1 MKDFLRVLFTPS
13 IWFRINGV
21 SKGLDRWMVEA
32 LDNPVFS
39 EVSRYTCKLNGKRI
53 WIANY
58 PYAFGSLDSAAGLLP
73 RRGTALA
80 LRRALMPYALK
91 ETTT

>member
-53 WIANY
+53 WISSY
-58 PYAFGSLDSAAGLLP
+58 PHSYGSSLTSDLLP